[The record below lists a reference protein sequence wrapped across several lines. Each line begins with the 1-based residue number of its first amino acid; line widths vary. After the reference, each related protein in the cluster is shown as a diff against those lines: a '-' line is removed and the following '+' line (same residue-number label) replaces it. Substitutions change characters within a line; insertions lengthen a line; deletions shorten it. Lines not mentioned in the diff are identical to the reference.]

1 MAKLLGKRRLPY
13 IDARTEKWNQYEEY
27 ITSQG
32 FAIYQVRGDGN
43 CLFRAIAHQ
52 MDQDETLYA
61 TYRKLAV
68 DYMRSHPYQF
78 KFNLR
83 TEQDGTFDEYLKKM
97 ERNREWGGHFEIFA
111 LSEALN
117 VQIWLFQESFSVLKI
132 GGPEYEE
139 DDNLINS

>member
-97 ERNREWGGHFEIFA
+97 ERNCEWGGHFETFS
-111 LSEALN
+111 LSEAFN
-117 VQIWLFQESFSVLKI
+117 AQIWLFQS
-132 GGPEYEE
+132 
-139 DDNLINS
+139 